1 MRTFMHAMANG
12 RGRTMVAG
20 AAGLALALAAGACGG
35 GGDKG
40 AGNSA
45 AAAGSTTAAAPAA
58 APATGGSA
66 AAAPAGG
73 GATPAPGNP
82 PAGATAQMVALGD
95 SIFHGQAAGG
105 TCFTCHGP
113 DAKGTPLAPNLTDTQ
128 WATGDG
134 SYSFIQQR
142 VTTGMATP
150 TPPYSA
156 PMPPKGG
163 ANLSDAQVKAVAAY
177 VYSISHKS

>member
-1 MRTFMHAMANG
+1 MRTFMHVMANG

-20 AAGLALALAAGACGG
+20 VAGLALVVAAGACGG
-35 GGDKG
+35 GGDNG

-45 AAAGSTTAAAPAA
+45 AAGATTAAAPAPA
-58 APATGGSA
+58 AGGSA
-66 AAAPAGG
+66 AAAPAA
-73 GATPAPGNP
+73 GASAPAPGAL

-113 DAKGTPLAPNLTDTQ
+113 DAAGTPLAPNLTDAT

-142 VTTGMATP
+142 VNTGMPNP

-163 ANLSDAQVKAVAAY
+163 ANLNDAQVKAVAAY

>member
-1 MRTFMHAMANG
+1 MRTLMHAMANG

-40 AGNSA
+40 AGGT
-45 AAAGSTTAAAPAA
+45 AAGTTTAAAAPAPAA
-58 APATGGSA
+58 GGSA
-66 AAAPAGG
+66 AAAPAAGG
-73 GATPAPGNP
+73 GAGPKAGAP

-95 SIFHGQAAGG
+95 SIFHGQAGGG
-105 TCFTCHGP
+105 TCFTCHGA
-113 DAKGTPLAPNLTDTQ
+113 DANGTPLAPSLADDK
-128 WATGDG
+128 WLTGDG

-142 VTTGMATP
+142 VNTGMPTP
-150 TPPYSA
+150 TAPYSA

-163 ANLSDAQVKAVAAY
+163 ANLSDAQVKAVSAY
-177 VYSISHKS
+177 VYAISHKS